1 MPTVRS
7 YVVSLL
13 GAVAALAFLAG
24 CGGSDTGS
32 TTDSAAM
39 APKDAGLY
47 LSVDT
52 NREGDQWQS
61 LEALFERIPG
71 GREGFD
77 RLLAELTEDS
87 GVDFEDDL
95 LPALGDEVVVVLPG
109 GSANPVGLAQPDDEE
124 KLKELAERSD
134 ADVVFRDV
142 EGWTAIAESGAALD
156 AYERALERGR
166 LADESAFSETMADLP
181 AETLVRAYVRG
192 EGLEGVLGRAQAGAL
207 GSLGPLGS
215 LAQGGTPSAATLGT
229 IALGVAAEKEGLRV
243 EGSVRQEGVPAS
255 FSPRLLPKVPD
266 GAFLVVTGKGGAALS
281 EQLRKA
287 IAGNDEVLRQFE
299 QLSGVSLD
307 DLLELFEG
315 EVVFYARSGLP
326 IPELTLVVEA
336 TGSQLETIDA
346 LFQRLAAQSNT
357 QIASTVEGGVP
368 VKVLS
373 VAGGLSVRYA
383 KTGGL
388 VVVTTSPAGI
398 RALTSG
404 GAKLVDDEAFK
415 AAADDVGYDGSTS
428 GLVYVDVDAVAPLL
442 QGVVGLVG
450 GGTPGAAAGLDQ
462 LARALESLDSI
473 AANVST
479 EGDGARFE
487 AFVRVR

>member
-1 MPTVRS
+1 MRTVRS
-7 YVVSLL
+7 YVSLL
-13 GAVAALAFLAG
+13 GGVAALALLAG

-39 APKDAGLY
+39 APKNAGLY

-61 LEALFERIPG
+61 LESLVERIPG
-71 GREGFD
+71 GREGLD

-95 LPALGDEVVVVLPG
+95 LPALGDEVVIVLPA
-109 GSANPVGLAQPDDEE
+109 GSANPVGLAQPDDEQ
-124 KLKELAERSD
+124 KLKELTERSD
-134 ADVVFRDV
+134 ADVVLRDV
-142 EGWTAIAESGAALD
+142 EGWTAIAESDAALD
-156 AYERALERGR
+156 TYEQALERGR
-166 LADESAFSETMADLP
+166 LADEPAFSDAMADLP
-181 AETLVRAYVRG
+181 ADTLLRAYVRG
-192 EGLEGVLGRAQAGAL
+192 EGLEGVLGRAQSGAL

-215 LAQGGTPSAATLGT
+215 LAQGGSPSAAALGT
-229 IALGVAAEKEGLRV
+229 IALAVAAEKDGIRV

-255 FSPRLLPKVPD
+255 FSPKLLPKVPD
-266 GAFLVVTGKGGAALS
+266 GVFLVGTIKGGQALN
-281 EQLRKA
+281 EQVRKA
-287 IAGNDEVLRQFE
+287 IAGNEEVLRQFE

-326 IPELTLVVEA
+326 IPELTLAVEA
-336 TGSQLETIDA
+336 TGSQLETIDR

-357 QIASTVEGGVP
+357 QITSTVEGGVP

-373 VAGGLSVRYA
+373 VAGGLSIRYA

-388 VVVTTSPAGI
+388 VVVTTSPGGI
-398 RALTSG
+398 RALTTG

-428 GLVYVDVDAVAPLL
+428 GFVYVDVDAVVPLL
-442 QGVVGLVG
+442 QGLFGIVG

-462 LARALESLDSI
+462 LTRALESFDSV
-473 AANVST
+473 AANVSS
-479 EGDGARFE
+479 EGDRASFE

>member
-1 MPTVRS
+1 MVRS
-7 YVVSLL
+7 SVVSLL
-13 GAVAALAFLAG
+13 GAVAALTLLAG

-39 APKDAGLY
+39 APKGAGLY

-52 NREGDQWQS
+52 NREGDQWKN
-61 LEALFERIPG
+61 LEALVEKIPG

-87 GVDFEDDL
+87 GVDFENDL
-95 LPALGDEVVVVLPG
+95 LPALGDEVVIVLPA

-134 ADVVFRDV
+134 ADVVLRDV
-142 EGWTAIAESGAALD
+142 EGWTAIAESDAALD
-156 AYERALERGR
+156 AYEQALERGR
-166 LADESAFSETMADLP
+166 LADETAFSEAMGDLP
-181 AETLVRAYVRG
+181 AATLLRAYVRG
-192 EGLEGVLGRAQAGAL
+192 DGLEGVLGRAQSSAL
-207 GSLGPLGS
+207 GSLGQLGS
-215 LAQGGTPSAATLGT
+215 LAQGGTPSAAALGT
-229 IALGVAAEKEGLRV
+229 IALAVAAEKDGVRV
-243 EGSVRQEGVPAS
+243 EGSIRQEGMPAS
-255 FSPRLLPKVPD
+255 FSPKLLPKVPD
-266 GAFLVVTGKGGAALS
+266 GAFLAVTVKGGPALS

-287 IAGNDEVLRQFE
+287 IAGNEEVLRQFE

-315 EVVFYARSGLP
+315 EAVFYARSGLP
-326 IPELTLVVEA
+326 IPELTLAVEA

-346 LFQRLAAQSNT
+346 VFQRLAAQSNT
-357 QIASTVEGGVP
+357 QITTTVEDGVP

-383 KTGGL
+383 QTGGL
-388 VVVTTSPAGI
+388 VVVTTSRGGI
-398 RALTSG
+398 RALTTG

-428 GLVYVDVDAVAPLL
+428 GFVYVDVDAVVPLL
-442 QGVVGLVG
+442 QGLLGIVG
-450 GGTPGAAAGLDQ
+450 GGTPGAASGLDQ
-462 LARALESLDSI
+462 LAQALESLDSI
-473 AANVST
+473 AANVSS
-479 EGDGARFE
+479 DGERSRFA

>member
-1 MPTVRS
+1 
-7 YVVSLL
+7 VVSLL
-13 GAVAALAFLAG
+13 GVVAALTLLAG

-32 TTDSAAM
+32 TTDSATM
-39 APKDAGLY
+39 APKGAGLY

-52 NREGDQWQS
+52 NREGDQWKS
-61 LEALFERIPG
+61 LEAVVEKIPG

-87 GVDFEDDL
+87 GVDFENDL
-95 LPALGDEVVVVLPG
+95 LPALGDEVVVVLPA

-124 KLKELAERSD
+124 KLEDLAERSD
-134 ADVVFRDV
+134 ADLVFRSV
-142 EGWTAIAESGAALD
+142 EGWTAIAESDAALD
-156 AYERALERGR
+156 AYEQALERGR
-166 LADESAFSETMADLP
+166 LADETAFSEAMGDLP
-181 AETLVRAYVRG
+181 MDTLLRAYVRG
-192 EGLEGVLGRAQAGAL
+192 EGLEGVLGRAQSSAL
-207 GSLGPLGS
+207 GSLGQLGS
-215 LAQGGTPSAATLGT
+215 LAQGGTPSAAALGT
-229 IALGVAAEKEGLRV
+229 IGLAVAAEKDGIRV
-243 EGSVRQEGVPAS
+243 EGSIRQEGMPAS
-255 FSPRLLPKVPD
+255 FSPTLLPKVPD
-266 GAFLVVTGKGGAALS
+266 GAFLAVTVKGGRALS

-287 IAGNDEVLRQFE
+287 IAGNEEVLRQFE

-315 EVVFYARSGLP
+315 EAVFYARSGLP
-326 IPELTLVVEA
+326 IPELTLGVEA

-346 LFQRLAAQSNT
+346 VFQRLAAQSNT
-357 QIASTVEGGVP
+357 QITSTVEDGVP

-388 VVVTTSPAGI
+388 VVVTTSRGGV
-398 RALTSG
+398 RALTTG

-428 GLVYVDVDAVAPLL
+428 GFVYVDVDAVVPLL
-442 QGVVGLVG
+442 QGLLGIVG
-450 GGTPGAAAGLDQ
+450 GGTPGAASGLDQ
-462 LARALESLDSI
+462 LAQALESLDSI
-473 AANVST
+473 AANVSSD
-479 EGDGARFE
+479 GDRARFE